1 MRYLDVCS
9 GYSAATL
16 AFQGFG
22 WECAGYAEI
31 DPFAAAIIAHHWGG
45 TAPMRMPNPLANDI
59 DAKEAKRRAIAIS
72 SIPNYY
78 WGDRVP
84 NFGDFVTIQED
95 DVGPVD
101 LLIGGTPC
109 QSFSQAGKR
118 LGLDD
123 PRGNLTLEF
132 LALARRLRPRW
143 VAWENVFGFLSH
155 DEGRTPGTFLGLLGE
170 LGYGWAYRVL
180 DAQFIR
186 VDGLEGAV
194 PQRRRRVIVV
204 GCLGNA
210 TAAAAVLFDPESLR
224 GDPRPRRRSGEAVAG
239 TIRASAGKRGGIQDE
254 ADAEGLVLAR
264 DVAPTLDANF
274 GRLQGCS
281 GQDAGHGHGHLVMN
295 RMQSFGEYVED
306 EVAGTIKARDR
317 LGRETDLVVE
327 PDVAGPLRAGGPEA
341 GWTNDLD
348 SATFIPVAPEV
359 AGTLSA
365 ERARTASGD
374 SSDATMIVVPFDTT
388 QITSPCNGSNPQVGD
403 PAHALAES
411 GHPPA
416 IAFKSAHYTR
426 DKDGPPSETAY
437 SLTADGDKGDSENLV
452 LVNEALAFNS
462 VQDPDITGE
471 ISGPLNAQS
480 PQAQAICIHAD
491 AIGRDGKAKT
501 DSPDAEGKLR
511 KRDAGMGIAE
521 DAAFGLTTGAPHAIA
536 FQERGR
542 PEGRAIEHQ
551 VDVAYALLSP
561 ADGGRRSEM
570 NICDGWRVRR
580 LTEVECE
587 RLQGVPD
594 FYTHILLKKRQRT
607 KIDHE
612 LAEYWLSQRPELT
625 EEDMRHLC
633 AGSPRYRVLGNSY
646 AVNFVR
652 WVGHGIRMVDA
663 AVFG

>member
-1 MRYLDVCS
+1 MTFRYVDVCS
-9 GYSAATL
+9 GYSAASL
-16 AFQGFG
+16 AFQGFD
-22 WECAGYAEI
+22 WKCAGYAEI

-59 DAKEAKRRAIAIS
+59 DAKEAKRRAVAIN

-78 WGDRVP
+78 WGDRIP
-84 NFGDFVTIQED
+84 NFGDFTTIQEE

-132 LALARRLRPRW
+132 LALARRIRPRW
-143 VAWENVFGFLSH
+143 LAWENVFGFLSH

-186 VDGLEGAV
+186 VDGHEGAV

-204 GCLGNA
+204 GCLGNP
-210 TAAAAVLFDPESLR
+210 TAAATVLFDPESLR
-224 GDPRPRRRSGEAVAG
+224 GNPRPRRRAGQAIAG

-264 DVAPTLDANF
+264 DVAPTLDASF

-281 GQDAGHGHGHLVMN
+281 GQDLGHGHGHLVAM

-327 PDVAGPLRAGGPEA
+327 PDVAAPLRAGGEQS
-341 GWTNDLD
+341 GWRNDLD
-348 SATFIPVAPEV
+348 NGTFTPVAPEV

-365 ERARTASGD
+365 ERARTAAGD
-374 SSDATMIVVPFDTT
+374 GSDATMIVVPFDTT

-403 PAHALAES
+403 PCHSLAKE
-411 GHPPA
+411 GHPPVV
-416 IAFKSAHYTR
+416 AFKPSHYTR
-426 DKDGPPSETAY
+426 DKDGAPSEIAPP
-437 SLTADGDKGDSENLV
+437 LTADTDKGDQDTVLLV
-452 LVNEALAFNS
+452 QEPMALQHKAGGDSMPYGPISPTLEAGGGHKAPSVLIQEAVGFNS
-462 VQDPDITGE
+462 VQDPDVSGE
-471 ISGPLNAQS
+471 ISGPLNAQM
-480 PQAQAICIHAD
+480 PQAQ
-491 AIGRDGKAKT
+491 
-501 DSPDAEGKLR
+501 
-511 KRDAGMGIAE
+511 
-521 DAAFGLTTGAPHAIA
+521 AIA

-542 PEGRAIEHQ
+542 PEGRAIEVQ
-551 VDVAYALLSP
+551 EDVAYALLSP
-561 ADGGRRSEM
+561 AEGGRRSEM

-580 LTEVECE
+580 LTPVECE
-587 RLQGVPD
+587 RLQGTPD

-625 EEDMRHLC
+625 ENDLRYLC
-633 AGSPRYRVLGNSY
+633 ADSPRYRVLGNSY

-652 WVGHGIRMVDA
+652 WVAHGIRDVDR